1 MQYYRC
7 KCGKSKAWGFIGPSP
22 CTGCPSCGTTLDQSP
37 MDHTLPLPHTFIT
50 KYDEDTGKPYELCGI
65 CLRTKAELE
74 QRELVA
80 EEV

>member
-1 MQYYRC
+1 
-7 KCGKSKAWGFIGPSP
+7 
-22 CTGCPSCGTTLDQSP
+22 